1 MSCKGDVGYMDTTWQ
16 PVSPDVALTPRVDIL
31 ETVMVLMC
39 LLHPCSCVWVCGGRV
54 VDLYLGYKGH
64 VQNVEKDLETLGRF
78 FHMCWVSVLCKRFH
92 SFTGCIQI
100 LAAGNCWWWL
110 RGSPHQA
117 ATRGES
123 WKTRVAV
130 LSSGYTLSSIQELNY
145 YVVIVMDKHDS
156 PTQNI
161 NCWPSTYGNIA
172 KCHHVGPNLAW
183 P

>member
-1 MSCKGDVGYMDTTWQ
+1 
-16 PVSPDVALTPRVDIL
+16 
-31 ETVMVLMC
+31 MC
-39 LLHPCSCVWVCGGRV
+39 LLHPCSCVCACGGTYRTQ
-54 VDLYLGYKGH
+54 GH

-78 FHMCWVSVLCKRFH
+78 LHVCWVSILCKWFH
-92 SFTGCIQI
+92 SFTGCIQL

-110 RGSPHQA
+110 KGSPHQA

-123 WKTRVAV
+123 WEARVAV

-161 NCWPSTYGNIA
+161 NCWLSTYGNVA
-172 KCHHVGPNLAW
+172 KCHHAGPHFACGRSDKASGVVGSVCVDVRWWCYCDGVGNCCW
-183 P
+183 EH